1 MDLATR
7 LRLKRPISVIG
18 ADDGPFVRGA
28 GAPVPLCA
36 TLCRDGRLRSL
47 AMSTLTED
55 GFDAT
60 ESLIALTQRR
70 ALKGQ
75 AALILTDGLTMGGLN
90 PLDLGALHEASGLPC
105 IAALRR
111 PPDLDAFFALVDRL
125 PEAPRRRAALGSAGP
140 LRQRDGRCFHAVG
153 LDEGLAAELLGQ
165 LTLEGQVPEPLRLAH
180 LIVGATVMGE
190 PGSRA

>member
-1 MDLATR
+1 M
-7 LRLKRPISVIG
+7 LRHKRPITVIG

-28 GAPVPLCA
+28 VAPVPLCA

-47 AMSTLTED
+47 ALSTLTED

-60 ESLIALTQRR
+60 EALLALLDRR

-75 AALILTDGLTMGGLN
+75 AALLLTDGLTMGGMN
-90 PLDLGALHEASGLPC
+90 PLDLGRLHAESGLPC

-111 PPDLDAFFALVDRL
+111 PPDLAAFFAVVDRL
-125 PEAPRRRAALGSAGP
+125 PEAPRRRAALASAGP

-153 LDEGLAAELLGQ
+153 LDEGLAAELLRV
-165 LTLEGQVPEPLRLAH
+165 LTLEGAVPEPLRLAH
-180 LIVGATVMGE
+180 LIVGAAVLGE